1 MVAPRAGEAITE
13 FTLALNHRL
22 KVTDV
27 ANAIHAYPTYSTAAQ
42 QLAAGVAVEN
52 FLTGTAGKVIQ
63 SLSKIM
69 R

>member
-1 MVAPRAGEAITE
+1 MTMITNSSSVP
-13 FTLALNHRL
+13 LS
-22 KVTDV
+22 D
-27 ANAIHAYPTYSTAAQ
+27 YSTAAQ